1 MIIQQTII
9 QQTIS
14 SRKKVNMYTAYAI
27 TNDWILKTKI
37 SRHVK
42 RDRYKRMN
50 KIKAIEQNEEIEIVN
65 SFMNVNEKNEKIL
78 YVISKKGIVYIYN
91 FIKRLL
97 ITAIIATPRQIKKI
111 YNACNIIPDNELLN
125 ICKEHEKQKLN
136 K

>member
-1 MIIQQTII
+1 
-9 QQTIS
+9 
-14 SRKKVNMYTAYAI
+14 MYTAYAI